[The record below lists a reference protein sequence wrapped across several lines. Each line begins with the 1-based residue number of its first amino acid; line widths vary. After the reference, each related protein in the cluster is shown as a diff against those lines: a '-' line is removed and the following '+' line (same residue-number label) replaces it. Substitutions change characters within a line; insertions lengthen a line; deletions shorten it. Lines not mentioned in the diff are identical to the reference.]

1 MNAGMDIYPSLESE
15 DSLRPLYVL
24 RYPGG
29 KRWLSR
35 HISFLSFVF
44 GRYINL
50 TYMDGRRD
58 RIHLTPTF
66 LIEPFAGG
74 GVVGLSLLNNNLIKR
89 LVLVEKDPRV
99 AAFWRAA
106 LHDSRFAD
114 RVEKFRC
121 TRKNVKDVCADPDSD
136 PAFWTIVKNRCSVGG
151 NLTGGL
157 MKDVSSRWNGKAHA
171 DALREI
177 RKLSRRIE
185 FFERDGVEVLRKHA
199 NDPNAAAFV
208 DPPYV
213 VAGRGLYR
221 EWEVDHSQV
230 FEVLARWKGFW
241 FMSYDNAPEIRRLL
255 KKHRF
260 VYREAPMRTNKGK
273 VKMELIMRSVPPARL
288 ENPKWKMA

>member
-1 MNAGMDIYPSLESE
+1 MDTYALFESV
-15 DSLRPLYVL
+15 DPFRPLHIL

-29 KRWLSR
+29 KRWLSP

-50 TYMDGRRD
+50 TSSDGTRD

-74 GVVGLSLLNNNLIKR
+74 GVVGLSLLHNNLINR

-106 LHDSRFAD
+106 LHDSHFAD

-121 TRKNVKDVCADPDSD
+121 TRKNVEDVCANPDLD
-136 PAFWTIVKNRCSVGG
+136 PAFWTLVKNRCSVGG

-157 MKDVSSRWNGKAHA
+157 MKDVSSRWNGKVHA
-171 DALREI
+171 EALRQI

-185 FFERDGVEVLRKHA
+185 FFERDGIEVMRDHA

-213 VAGRGLYR
+213 VAGKALYK
-221 EWEVDHSQV
+221 EWEVDHSAV
-230 FEVLARWKGFW
+230 FDALARWKGFW
-241 FMSYDNAPEIRRLL
+241 LMSYDSAPEIRRLL
-255 KKHRF
+255 KRHRF

-273 VKMELIMRSVPPARL
+273 VEIELIMRSVPPARD
-288 ENPKWKMA
+288 ENPKWKRA